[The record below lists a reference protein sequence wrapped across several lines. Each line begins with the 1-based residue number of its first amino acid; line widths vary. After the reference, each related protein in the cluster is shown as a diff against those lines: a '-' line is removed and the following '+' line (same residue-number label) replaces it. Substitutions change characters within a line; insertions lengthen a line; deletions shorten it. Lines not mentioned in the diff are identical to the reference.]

1 MAISPLQASREDID
15 ESSVVPETRGQQ
27 LILSES
33 HGTNGR
39 QTKRAQNISAQF
51 VFSAVFCYLGTPK
64 MCFAL
69 QVRHD

>member
-39 QTKRAQNISAQF
+39 QTKRAQNAYINVPQLIFLRSLFFQQ
-51 VFSAVFCYLGTPK
+51 Y
-64 MCFAL
+64 FAI
-69 QVRHD
+69 